1 MTYGENKKLFMALCD
16 EYAPNNN
23 YFTDDEDIQIK
34 CALLYAAPYEEL
46 SNYKTMPKIKEIQIS
61 KYTEKKGYERVK
73 MPDCKKILSI
83 SALDEYNNPVS
94 YGDYKTLGDYLYLSN
109 EADLRYVVE
118 YIPYLRMISEETE
131 DDFELEIPQD
141 LQTILPYLVASDLF
155 KTDPG
160 QDWTAFEQALNRK
173 LQMINYKK
181 MGASANITEGDFD

>member
-46 SNYKTMPKIKEIQIS
+46 SNYRTTPKLKEIQIS
-61 KYTEKKGYERVK
+61 KYTDTQGYEKVK
-73 MPDCKKILSI
+73 MPDCKKINSI
-83 SALDEYNNPVS
+83 SVLDENNNPSPYGS
-94 YGDYKTLGDYLYLSN
+94 YRVLGDFLYLSN
-109 EADLRYVVE
+109 EDNLTYIVE
-118 YIPYLRMISEETE
+118 YIPYLTMIDESTS
-131 DDFELEIPQD
+131 DDFMLEIPQD

-173 LQMINYKK
+173 LQMINYHK
-181 MGASANITEGDFD
+181 MGPSANIKEGDFD

>member
-1 MTYGENKKLFMALCD
+1 MTYGENKKLFMSLCD
-16 EYAPNNN
+16 EYNPNNN

-46 SNYKTMPKIKEIQIS
+46 SNYRTTPKLKDIEVK
-61 KYTEKKGYERVK
+61 KYTEEQGYEKVK
-73 MPDCKKILSI
+73 MPDCKKINSI
-83 SALDEYNNPVS
+83 TVHDKYNNPVAI
-94 YGDYKTLGDYLYLSN
+94 GDYKVLGNFLYLSN
-109 EADLRYVVE
+109 VEDLTYTIE
-118 YIPYLRMISEETE
+118 YIPYLTMIDESTS

-173 LQMINYKK
+173 LQMINYNK
-181 MGASANITEGDFD
+181 MGASANITEGVFD

>member
-46 SNYKTMPKIKEIQIS
+46 SNYRTEPKLKEIQVS
-61 KYTEKKGYERVK
+61 KYTDTPGYEKVK

-83 SALDEYNNPVS
+83 SVMDEFNNPVPKGG
-94 YGDYKTLGDYLYLSN
+94 YRILGDYLFLSN
-109 EADLRYVVE
+109 EDNLKYVIE
-118 YIPYLRMISEETE
+118 YIPYLTMIDETTS
-131 DDFELEIPQD
+131 DDFMLEIPQ
-141 LQTILPYLVASDLF
+141 TALPYLVAADLF

-160 QDWTAFEQALNRK
+160 QDWTAFERVLNRI
-173 LQMINYKK
+173 LQSINYKK
-181 MGASANITEGDFD
+181 MQASANITEGDFD